1 VTSHTFTKYIELMNP
16 SQALK
21 IFIRSQSP
29 SIAEKAQVLISLE
42 VLPTQKPPVTDL
54 DAIDLYD
61 EALESV
67 LPEQQASWGKVVG
80 ELRCHSVKASP
91 KDETLSRK
99 CLKACLSK
107 GDLDHARQVFF
118 QLSASLTPAK
128 ASYRTLNAKSSC

>member
-1 VTSHTFTKYIELMNP
+1 MNP

-21 IFIRSQSP
+21 TFIRSQSP
-29 SIAEKAQVLISLE
+29 SIAEKAQVLIILE
-42 VLPTQKPPVTDL
+42 VLPTKKPPVKDL

-67 LPEQQASWGKVVG
+67 LPEQQTSWGKVVG

-91 KDETLSRK
+91 KDEALSRK

-107 GDLDHARQVFF
+107 GDLDHARQVYF
-118 QLSASLTPAK
+118 QPSASLTPAK
-128 ASYRTLNAKSSC
+128 ASSEL